1 MDLNLTLLGQF
12 ITFAVF
18 VWFTMKYVWPPIT
31 IAMRERKQTI
41 ADGLAAAE
49 RGKHDLELAQ
59 HKATAII
66 RDAKIEAA
74 NIVEETNKRA
84 SHIIE
89 EAKERA
95 RHESARILELGKAEL
110 DREIQKARQ
119 ELKKHLVLLAIQGAE
134 KIMSHNLDKAAN
146 SDLINKLITE
156 I

>member
-12 ITFAVF
+12 ITFAIF

-31 IAMRERKQTI
+31 TAMSERKQTI

-59 HKATAII
+59 HKAAAII

-74 NIVEETNKRA
+74 NIVDETNKRA
-84 SHIIE
+84 SLIIE
-89 EAKERA
+89 EGKERA
-95 RHESARILELGKAEL
+95 RHESSRILELGKAEL
-110 DREIQKARQ
+110 DREVQKTRQ

-146 SDLINKLITE
+146 SALIDKLITE